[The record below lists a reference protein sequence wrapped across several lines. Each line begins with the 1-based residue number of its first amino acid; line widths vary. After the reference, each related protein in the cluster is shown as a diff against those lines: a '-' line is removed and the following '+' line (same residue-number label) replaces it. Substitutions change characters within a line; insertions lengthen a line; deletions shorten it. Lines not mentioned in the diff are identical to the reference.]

1 MNSLRSSLV
10 RRLAVVSLLGLC
22 SSRLFG
28 GDIVGQI
35 TDAQSRAPLPGAVVT
50 VVESGR
56 TVTADPGGRFSLT
69 DLSAGTYTL
78 QVRYLGYEVRS
89 ESVTVTE
96 SGARAVNVALGSEV
110 VELSAMTV
118 EGYREGRSRALQQ
131 KRNQTNISDLIAAD
145 GIGNLPDRNVAEAVA
160 RLPGVNMSLEQGEG
174 RYVSIRGVEPNLNQV
189 MIDGAIAAAPGG
201 TRLGRAV
208 PLDTLGAGQVSQI
221 EVVKTVTPDL
231 DANSLGGTLKIRTA
245 SAFDRNGRFT
255 SASVSTNYS
264 EDTDKQNLE
273 SRVLYSDLFGP
284 EQTWGIAVGASFD
297 QRDYSNHSLQ
307 TTWALRTFPSVGNVY
322 LPSTLELKPEVGN
335 QTRYGGNLALEF
347 RPSSSLKFY
356 LRPNFSHNER
366 FERLKEILLNVDSSP
381 ARTTLT
387 SATTG
392 TFLASGY
399 RPERRDYYGTREQD
413 LFSVSAGF
421 DASFGDF
428 KLEPMVTFSNAKEN
442 RVSDRWLQFRP
453 ANGVSGP
460 VSFDLGDMFEFK
472 RFDVDY
478 ALDIPGNYSLRRTR
492 DDFGIVDEDTYTAKV
507 DLTWSPASLFGGK
520 SGFLKTGFKYTQRER
535 ITDLESRRLVPVGNW
550 RLGAIGVSPAVPVYG
565 GRYTSG
571 FLINTDATWAY
582 LQANPALTISDPV
595 DSAANSIEDDY
606 DIAEYIYAGY
616 AMGSVTYD
624 RLTILGGL
632 RWERTDARIRA
643 VEARFQG
650 NTFLGHFP
658 SSGETSYDKTFPN
671 LQAVYRANERLVAR
685 AAVSQTIGRPAY
697 EDARPLSNFRRDPL
711 GNAALDPARFPFSGT
726 LNIGN
731 PDLKPFDSRNLDLSV
746 EWYSQWAGILSVAAF
761 RKDVQDPIY
770 TYSETQ
776 RNVTYNGF
784 GLETLSLTSR
794 RNADNGLISGIEFNV
809 YQPFKFL
816 PAPLDGLGIDVNY
829 TKISS
834 DLKVPTRP
842 GEDLLFFRQ
851 PKEIVNATL
860 FFERGRFST
869 RLAWNRTDEQ
879 LYTLGSTVLNDV
891 YLRPR
896 EQFDLQ
902 MRQKVTEHF
911 SATLSVRNLTEEKE
925 QFSFGVRNLLRIS
938 RLLGREFRVGVDYT
952 F

>member
-366 FERLKEILLNVDSSP
+366 FERLQEILLNVDSSP

-399 RPERRDYYGTREQD
+399 RPERRDYYGTREQN

-879 LYTLGSTVLNDV
+879 LYTLGSNVLNDV

>member
-1 MNSLRSSLV
+1 
-10 RRLAVVSLLGLC
+10 LAVVSLLGLC

-366 FERLKEILLNVDSSP
+366 FERLQEILLNVDSSP

-879 LYTLGSTVLNDV
+879 LYTLGSNVLNDV

>member
-56 TVTADPGGRFSLT
+56 TVTADSGGRFSLT
-69 DLSAGTYTL
+69 DLSAGTYSL

-89 ESVTVTE
+89 ESVAVTE

-145 GIGNLPDRNVAEAVA
+145 AIGNLPDRNVAEAVA

-245 SAFDRNGRFT
+245 SAFDRNGRFA

-297 QRDYSNHSLQ
+297 QRDYSNHWLQ

-366 FERLKEILLNVDSSP
+366 FERLQEILLNVDSSP

-387 SATTG
+387 SPTTG

-421 DASFGDF
+421 DARFGDF
-428 KLEPMVTFSNAKEN
+428 TLEPMVTFSNAKED

-453 ANGVSGP
+453 AAGVSGP
-460 VSFDLGDMFEFK
+460 VNFDLGDMFEFT

-478 ALDIPGNYSLRRTR
+478 ALDVPGNYSLRRTR

-507 DLTWSPASLFGGK
+507 DLTWSPESLFGGK

-582 LQANPALTISDPV
+582 LQANPALTTSDPV

-697 EDARPLSNFRRDPL
+697 EDARPLANFRRDPL
-711 GNAALDPARFPFSGT
+711 GNAALDPVRFPFSGS

-794 RNADNGLISGIEFNV
+794 RNADNGRISGIEFNV

-834 DLKVPTRP
+834 DVKVPTRP

-879 LYTLGSTVLNDV
+879 LYTLGSNVLNDV

-902 MRQKVTEHF
+902 MRQKLSERF

-925 QFSFGVRNLLRIS
+925 QYSFGVRNLLRIS

>member
-10 RRLAVVSLLGLC
+10 RRLTVVSLLGLC

-56 TVTADPGGRFSLT
+56 TVTADSGGRFSLT

-78 QVRYLGYEVRS
+78 QVRYLGYDVRL
-89 ESVTVTE
+89 ESVAVTE

-145 GIGNLPDRNVAEAVA
+145 AIGNLPDRNVAEAVA

-366 FERLKEILLNVDSSP
+366 FERLQEILLNVDSSP

-399 RPERRDYYGTREQD
+399 RPERRDYYGSREQD

-879 LYTLGSTVLNDV
+879 LYTLGSNVLNDV